1 MSPPAAPSTTDAPPA
16 LTITVKNIP
25 EFTRECSPVV
35 GEEIKV
41 KITTRNVL
49 GDVIHSGEFNQA
61 DVKWVFFDR
70 ESPADKIL
78 DRELLSLPG
87 VQRVCRE
94 VLEAVEDGHKQ
105 LADIATAAQIAPG
118 AAACLL
124 DSPVGCGLI
133 VRERERGKDV
143 YLP

>member
-1 MSPPAAPSTTDAPPA
+1 MTNVASGLVTGSVIVVCAVSYFLGYRTRTRIPIAPPLTMSPPAAPSTTDAPPA

-94 VLEAVEDGHKQ
+94 V
-105 LADIATAAQIAPG
+105 
-118 AAACLL
+118 
-124 DSPVGCGLI
+124 
-133 VRERERGKDV
+133 DV